1 MPFKHSP
8 ALNLLGIKSTIIV
21 TAEMKKAYEFVT
33 NPDRKGHNILCMLG
47 GPGCGKTTTLFWL
60 LKQLE
65 ISDKYKPVTGVLG
78 SEVVEFSIET
88 KDFLPN
94 HVLLIDL
101 NEAKNA
107 TVKMIK
113 PVLSLLHRFHRVV
126 FAVSSGFIA
135 KLESDQSTKNLFSYI
150 FRCASRIRC
159 KQFTDAETQTFAKEL
174 RSDISAEEVQQLIVA
189 TKGVPRLLCYAYV
202 DSGMRAWVIQDAIKT
217 EFTNAI
223 KALPI
228 NSATPTD
235 VKILLACYFKIS
247 LRSVNLTLVQT
258 KESVLLKANLV
269 YIETE
274 DLATVPHCYFQI
286 DQTLIELLGPNLCVP
301 FHNRFGTVSTR
312 AGLGDVFEGAFPT
325 ILSQRMDLCVS
336 PVHSIEERQTI
347 SLTFKNT
354 DPLLYDRNPT
364 NIHKGFLYET
374 PMGCIGIDF
383 LSLQDKPIANTL
395 VGIQV
400 TIQNKNIEDK
410 VEKTLRLFPLEL
422 EKHFETILLIIVN
435 PNWVDGQCFDLVH
448 TYTSSGRV
456 QQRYGKWYYGE
467 LCDFDPLLALL
478 HLMLTIHQMP

>member
-1 MPFKHSP
+1 MPFKHST
-8 ALNLLGIKSTIIV
+8 ALTLRGIKSTVIV
-21 TAEMKKAYEFVT
+21 TAEIKEAYEFVT
-33 NPDRKGHNILCMLG
+33 DPDRKGDYILCLNG

-65 ISDKYKPVTGVLG
+65 ISDKYKPVTGVIG

-88 KDFLPN
+88 EDFSLN

-113 PVLSLLHRFHRVV
+113 PFIYLLRRFHRVV

-135 KLESDQSTKNLFSYI
+135 KLESDQSTKKLFDDI
-150 FRCASRIRC
+150 FRCAKHIQF
-159 KQFTDAETQTFAKEL
+159 KQFTDAETQTFTTEL
-174 RSDISAEEVQQLIVA
+174 RSDISAEEIQQLIVA

-202 DSGMRAWVIQDAIKT
+202 DSGKRALVIQNAIKA

-223 KALPI
+223 QALPI
-228 NSATPTD
+228 NSTTPTD
-235 VKILLACYFKIS
+235 VKILIACYFKIS

-258 KESVLLKANLV
+258 KESVLLRTNLV

-274 DLATVPHCYFQI
+274 DLATVPCCYFQL
-286 DQTLIELLGPNLCVP
+286 DESLIELLGPNLCVP
-301 FHNRFGTVSTR
+301 FHNRLGTVSTR

-325 ILSQRMDLCVS
+325 ILSQRMDICVS
-336 PVHSIEERQTI
+336 RVHSIEERQTI

-354 DPLLYDRNPT
+354 DPLLYDRDPT
-364 NIHKGFLYET
+364 NIHKGYLYET
-374 PMGCIGIDF
+374 PIGCIGIDF
-383 LSLQDKPIANTL
+383 LSLQDKPITNTL

-400 TIQNKNIEDK
+400 TIQNTNIKDK
-410 VEKTLRLFPLEL
+410 VEKTLLLFPREL
-422 EKHFETILLIIVN
+422 ENHFETILLIIVN
-435 PNWVDGQCFDLVH
+435 PNWVDRQCFNLVH

-456 QQRYGKWYYGE
+456 QKRYGKWYYGE
-467 LCDFDPLLALL
+467 LCDFDPLSALL
-478 HLMLTIHQMP
+478 HLMLAIHQMP